1 MAQSL
6 EQYISLEDKDEIFA
20 DHKIINTK
28 TQLDELIE
36 ELNKYTTTRKTQKF
50 LFRGVSEAKYKLYT
64 SFQRLWIEHD
74 IEKLSLDHIDRI
86 ALMISHCNEKNHIFY
101 KYFKRLGVICNDWF
115 ILSFLQHYGA
125 ATPLLDFSRDPYVAL
140 FFACDNISYTCSN
153 REIDHYISI
162 YYYKAVDVANQLAPS
177 IYKIAT
183 KKAENYTTYA
193 GLKFWQTDLSFKKI
207 SSEHQVCII
216 PAYSNLS
223 AINNINKVLITE
235 YTVSNLN
242 STVQNGEFICNID
255 SVKPLENV
263 LIRHDKKY
271 INCIDIHKGL
281 VDYIIKQ
288 YLGGSIFDARLKY
301 YPNEIDIAKQA
312 QLQMLSNI

>member
-1 MAQSL
+1 M
-6 EQYISLEDKDEIFA
+6 
-20 DHKIINTK
+20 
-28 TQLDELIE
+28 
-36 ELNKYTTTRKTQKF
+36 
-50 LFRGVSEAKYKLYT
+50 
-64 SFQRLWIEHD
+64 
-74 IEKLSLDHIDRI
+74 
-86 ALMISHCNEKNHIFY
+86 
-101 KYFKRLGVICNDWF
+101 
-115 ILSFLQHYGA
+115 
-125 ATPLLDFSRDPYVAL
+125 
-140 FFACDNISYTCSN
+140 
-153 REIDHYISI
+153 
-162 YYYKAVDVANQLAPS
+162 
-177 IYKIAT
+177 
-183 KKAENYTTYA
+183 
-193 GLKFWQTDLSFKKI
+193 
-207 SSEHQVCII
+207 
-216 PAYSNLS
+216 S
-223 AINNINKVLITE
+223 AINNKNKVLITE